1 MLFDQPERLEPDEV
15 LNWRALCTSGLERE
29 RANVCT
35 CLLGSS
41 PIPAYLVDAL
51 QGATSNGVDSYFT
64 SCNQELDLS
73 AVLTLIAAAEA
84 RIRLDAKRRTQASA
98 GTNVLTGRL
107 SLLFSMA
114 GDDRAVPL
122 YERGIMEAWKDY
134 TATLSAIS
142 AQDQD
147 RIRTCIGGLKD
158 VLRVRH
164 WVAHGRYWE
173 LRGGIGRYPPANVG
187 KVVTSLYKALREAAT
202 CGGLMTFR

>member
-1 MLFDQPERLEPDEV
+1 
-15 LNWRALCTSGLERE
+15 
-29 RANVCT
+29 
-35 CLLGSS
+35 
-41 PIPAYLVDAL
+41 
-51 QGATSNGVDSYFT
+51 
-64 SCNQELDLS
+64 
-73 AVLTLIAAAEA
+73 
-84 RIRLDAKRRTQASA
+84 
-98 GTNVLTGRL
+98 VLTGRL